1 MDTISIKI
9 ILRKGHRSTETILRA
24 GDYITNIKSPKGY
37 KYCDVLRFESENEII
52 VKISYPRYYFG
63 NNAYI
68 IRQGY
73 ECLDVQEHFIKNIKQ
88 SSLLRNLDEIVL
100 TRVDIPFTYLMNE
113 FERFSDYINIFKVMG
128 EVYYKRNP
136 QGRPKAYEDLIS
148 EEKETIIYS
157 DSKTAS
163 GYNKRVI
170 IYNQYLNLKSK
181 LEPEEMERILKSFPD
196 LEDRMRIEVSKRI
209 RRKAYSM
216 LEFAEA
222 DLFSDY
228 KNKYRKY
235 IFDNLLNLDEIERVY
250 KKRIDEL
257 AYQLIEDRKSS
268 NFTYEK
274 FILNEIKDIYDYEI
288 LRQAIN
294 KVCSNIKTRENA
306 VTTVRKI
313 IFEYEKR
320 RKIIIMKTGEKL
332 ERIGNYIRNF

>member
-9 ILRKGHRSTETILRA
+9 TLRKGHRNSKVIWRVE
-24 GDYITNIKSPKGY
+24 DYINKIKSPKGY
-37 KYCDVLRFESENEII
+37 RYCDLLRFTSENEVI

-63 NNAYI
+63 NNAYV

-88 SSLLRNLDEIVL
+88 SSLLRNLDKIELI
-100 TRVDIPFTYLMNE
+100 RVDIPFTYLMNE
-113 FERFSDYINIFKVMG
+113 FERFSDYINIFKIMG

-170 IYNQYLNLKSK
+170 IYNQYLNLRSK
-181 LEPEEMERILKSFPD
+181 LEPEEMERTLKRFPD

-209 RRKAYSM
+209 RRKVFSM
-216 LEFAEA
+216 VEFAGE
-222 DLFSDY
+222 DLFSHY
-228 KNKYRKY
+228 KNEYRKY
-235 IFDNLLNLDEIERVY
+235 IFANLLNLDEVEKVY
-250 KKRIDEL
+250 KKRIDKL

-294 KVCSNIKTRENA
+294 RTCGSIKTRENA
-306 VTTVRKI
+306 ITTVRKI

-332 ERIGNYIRNF
+332 ERIKNYIRNF

>member
-9 ILRKGHRSTETILRA
+9 ILRKGHRSTEIILRA
-24 GDYITNIKSPKGY
+24 EDYINKIKSPKGY
-37 KYCDVLRFESENEII
+37 RYCDVSRFASENEIK

-73 ECLDVQEHFIKNIKQ
+73 ECLDVQEHFVKNIKQ
-88 SSLLRNLDEIVL
+88 SSLLRNLDKIELV
-100 TRVDIPFTYLMNE
+100 RVDIPFTYLMNE
-113 FERFSDYINIFKVMG
+113 FERFSDYINIFKIMG

-181 LEPEEMERILKSFPD
+181 LEPEELERTLKSFPE

-209 RRKAYSM
+209 RRKPFSM
-216 LEFAEA
+216 TEFAEE
-222 DLFSDY
+222 DFFSHY
-228 KNKYRKY
+228 KNEYQKY
-235 IFDNLLNLDEIERVY
+235 IFSNLLNLDEIEKVY
-250 KKRIDEL
+250 EKNIEEL
-257 AYQLIEDRKSS
+257 TFQLAKDRKSS

-294 KVCSNIKTRENA
+294 KACDSIKTRESA

-313 IFEYEKR
+313 ISEYEKR
-320 RKIIIMKTGEKL
+320 RKVIIMKTGEKL
-332 ERIGNYIRNF
+332 ERIGNYISR